1 MFIFLTQRGLKW
13 GDEKKTESHK
23 ITTENNG
30 QKKQYLYQ
38 VDKRPCK
45 LKFSNVN
52 SDLYLQELNYKYAD
66 FKSALWFAGVPSV

>member
-1 MFIFLTQRGLKW
+1 MA
-13 GDEKKTESHK
+13 KKS
-23 ITTENNG
+23 
-30 QKKQYLYQ
+30 LYQ

-66 FKSALWFAGVPSV
+66 FKSAL